1 MTAVAGTTGRPKT
14 IIAGIAAAITVLAT
28 VVNPAAAVE
37 LSGYMGVEGR
47 FFLHDP
53 LFAGQRDQD
62 GSLVFEPE
70 FFRRFTDE
78 ISGSFI
84 PFLRLDSADEERR
97 HWDIRELQ
105 FWLVKED
112 WELRGGV
119 GKVFWGA
126 TEFVHL
132 VDVINQT
139 DAVEDIDGEDKL
151 GQPMLQLSLPREYGT
166 FDFFVLPYFRERT
179 FPGRKGRLRT
189 AVEVDV
195 DHPLFVS
202 SAEQNHVD
210 FALRYSASRWSSDF
224 GLYYFQGTGREPTLL
239 PAFNSSGQLRLIP
252 LYEQVRQFGFDLQA
266 AFGNIVWKFEA
277 LYRQGQGE
285 GFAAAT
291 GGAEYT
297 FYALGGS
304 LADLGILLEFSFD
317 DRQDRATIFAENDLM
332 AGLRFSAND
341 PAGST
346 ALLGIIQDM
355 DSSTK
360 IIRLEASRRLSD
372 AWKIILEGTF
382 FADVE
387 QDDILY
393 DLRRDDFFRLELN
406 YYF

>member
-1 MTAVAGTTGRPKT
+1 MTTVAGPSSRLIK
-14 IIAGIAAAITVLAT
+14 IIAGIVAAINILA
-28 VVNPAAAVE
+28 PPARSAAAVE
-37 LSGYMGVEGR
+37 LSGYMGIEGR
-47 FFLHDP
+47 IFLHEP
-53 LFAGQRDQD
+53 LFPGQRDQD

-70 FFRRFTDE
+70 FFTRFTDE

-151 GQPMLQLSLPREYGT
+151 GQPMLQLSVPREYGI
-166 FDFFVLPYFRERT
+166 FDLFVLPYFRERT
-179 FPGRKGRLRT
+179 FPGRKGRLRP
-189 AVEVDV
+189 AVVVDV

-202 SAEQNHVD
+202 SAEQNHLD

-239 PAFNSSGQLRLIP
+239 PVLNPSGQLRLIP
-252 LYEQVRQFGFDLQA
+252 LYEQIRQFGFDLQTVY
-266 AFGNIVWKFEA
+266 GNTLWKLEA

-291 GGAEYT
+291 GGMEYT

-317 DRQDRATIFAENDLM
+317 ERQDRATVFAENDLM
-332 AGLRFSAND
+332 VGLRFSAND
-341 PAGST
+341 PAGTT

-360 IIRLEASRRLSD
+360 IIRFEASRRLSD
-372 AWKIILEGTF
+372 TWKMILEGTF
-382 FADVE
+382 FADVD
-387 QDDILY
+387 QNDILY